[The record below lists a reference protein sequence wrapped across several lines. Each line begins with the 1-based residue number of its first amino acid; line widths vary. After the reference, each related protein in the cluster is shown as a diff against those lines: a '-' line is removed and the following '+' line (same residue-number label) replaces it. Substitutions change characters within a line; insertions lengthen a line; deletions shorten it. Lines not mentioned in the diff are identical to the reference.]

1 MECRGNEKIFSTPP
15 SAPDGSP
22 DPAEMQW
29 IWRSTASRCGLLM
42 QATLVG
48 DNETREL
55 LKSILVDE
63 KDHIDRIEAQQ
74 DQIAQMG
81 IENYLARQTG

>member
-1 MECRGNEKIFSTPP
+1 
-15 SAPDGSP
+15 
-22 DPAEMQW
+22 
-29 IWRSTASRCGLLM
+29 M